1 MDEIESSTSM
11 TIDNESVSCLYGE
24 TQSSTDVPILIIQS
38 EPSVPP
44 QYPDDLYRV
53 YFIDS
58 GFQKASIDNWQF
70 DAAPGDVLTAS
81 PAEQVVFSENL
92 RIRSVG
98 FHHDFFCVR
107 VKRTEVYCD
116 GVVFNRISGQ
126 PRVVLPEQEWPL
138 LRQHFVELNEIVKS
152 SGLLVNERSI
162 STLRSIL
169 LQTAEF
175 KMMQMTGDP
184 SADMHSAPISELVLR
199 FQDLLEAH
207 YLEHREV
214 QFYSDRLNVTPSS
227 LNRHLKS
234 ELDQTVLQ
242 AVNERIAIAARVELR
257 TGQKSIK
264 EVAIDLGF
272 DDPLYFSRFFKKQ
285 FGYSPSHYFSKP
297 EF

>member
-1 MDEIESSTSM
+1 MN
-11 TIDNESVSCLYGE
+11 IDNKTVSCLYGN
-24 TQSSTDVPILIIQS
+24 TQLTTDVPILIIQA
-38 EPSVPP
+38 EPGVPP
-44 QYPDDLYRV
+44 QYPNDLYRV

-58 GFQKASIDNWQF
+58 GFQKASVDNQQV
-70 DAAPGDVLTAS
+70 DVAPGDVLTAS
-81 PAEQVVFSENL
+81 PAEQVVFSEEL
-92 RIRSVG
+92 RVRSVA

-116 GVVFNRISGQ
+116 GVVFNRVAGQ
-126 PRVVLPEQEWPL
+126 PRVVLPEQERPL
-138 LRQHFVELNEIVKS
+138 SVQHFIELNEIVKS
-152 SGLLVNERSI
+152 SGSLVKERAI

-175 KMMQMTGDP
+175 KMMQMTADAG
-184 SADMHSAPISELVLR
+184 ADMHGSRISELVLR

-214 QFYSDRLNVTPSS
+214 QFYCDRLNVTPSS

-242 AVNERIAIAARVELR
+242 AVNERIAIAARIELR
-257 TGQKSIK
+257 SGRKSVK